1 MREIWWGFLSASDWP
16 LVSSDQSPLCAT
28 SRISIRTAHLRD
40 PDGTLIE
47 INCPLPQEEWAEGLR
62 EESRKYEEG

>member
-1 MREIWWGFLSASDWP
+1 M
-16 LVSSDQSPLCAT
+16 SSDQSPLCAT